1 MIWIE
6 PSVADL
12 IPEIQSIEPG
22 TSSIDDGSREGVM
35 TMSKI
40 YKRSNLVSG
49 VVSKKKDEKARKRN
63 VIMNFRVSEK
73 EKKLIDQRIALSGL
87 SRADYF
93 ISSCMNNSIS
103 VSGNVK
109 TFDAIREAMKTIDRH
124 LCEVEKSDEL
134 DVGVLDLLRGILE
147 ILNGFYGDQSD

>member
-1 MIWIE
+1 
-6 PSVADL
+6 
-12 IPEIQSIEPG
+12 
-22 TSSIDDGSREGVM
+22 M

-49 VVSKKKDEKARKRN
+49 VVPKKKDEKARKRN
-63 VIMNFRVSEK
+63 VIMNFRVSEQ
-73 EKKLIDQRIALSGL
+73 EKRLIDQRIALSGL

-93 ISSCMNNSIS
+93 ISSCMNNSLS

-134 DVGVLDLLRGILE
+134 DADVLELLRGILE
-147 ILNGFYGDQSD
+147 ILNGFYGNQSD

>member
-1 MIWIE
+1 
-6 PSVADL
+6 
-12 IPEIQSIEPG
+12 
-22 TSSIDDGSREGVM
+22 
-35 TMSKI
+35 MSKI

-49 VVSKKKDEKARKRN
+49 VVPKKKDEKARKRN
-63 VIMNFRVSEK
+63 VIMNFRVSEW

-134 DVGVLDLLRGILE
+134 DADVLELLRGILE
-147 ILNGFYGDQSD
+147 ILNGFYGDDGE